1 MNQIFN
7 IIITSIL
14 LFLLDVMWFSQSKLP
29 ANLASIQG
37 SPINMKYSIMPF
49 IYILIAMG
57 IVFFVI
63 PRINDANSLSDS
75 IIWGGLLGLIIYGV
89 YDLTNYVIFD
99 KYDFVLALQD
109 VLYGFIAI
117 SIVTYIIYHL
127 DQSFYLI

>member
-7 IIITSIL
+7 IIIAAII
-14 LFLLDVMWFSQSKLP
+14 LFLLDIIWFSQSKLTS
-29 ANLASIQG
+29 NLASIQG
-37 SPINMKYSIMPF
+37 SPINTKYTVMPF

-75 IIWGGLLGLIIYGV
+75 IIFGGLLGVVIYGV
-89 YDLTNYVIFD
+89 YDLTNYAIFD
-99 KYDFVLALQD
+99 KYDFILALQD
-109 VLYGFIAI
+109 IVWGFIAV